1 MHNGKLVFLDS
12 SPKEISDL
20 LPDGVIYQV
29 SIKEYEENRT
39 IRQNSYFHALISW
52 WSRINH
58 DMYGNQFTP
67 EQAKTALKL
76 SIGWFDKV
84 EVKGIN
90 GKTKMMTV
98 LRNTH
103 NLSKSEFNCLLDLV
117 SDWCIEHWQ
126 IVPPN
131 YE

>member
-67 EQAKTALKL
+67 SQAKTALKL
-76 SIGWFDKV
+76 TIGWYDDT
-84 EVKGIN
+84 EI
-90 GKTKMMTV
+90 KTKSGFKRMRV
-98 LRNTH
+98 FRDTH
-103 NLSKSEFNCLLDLV
+103 NLSKSEFNALIDLIA
-117 SDWCIEHWQ
+117 SWCIDNWQ
-126 IVPPN
+126 ITPPY